1 MHRKCEEVT
10 INVVGYGKIS
20 ACKGDNL
27 GEILA
32 SKGIMPLPCG
42 GRGLCGLCRVKVYG
56 ETNPITGNEIVHGL
70 SGNERLAC
78 QVIVMGDLVVE
89 AEKPRIIS
97 VPRYSINIP
106 LKQINPVINIV
117 RLEKPPYINKDYVVI
132 NGLKPSNYI
141 LLEDM
146 ILSTTGDP
154 EKILLVDLGTTKIAY
169 QAVTMSGEVI
179 GEKIHINPLNI
190 YGSDIITR
198 ITHILEKPE
207 SLREM
212 GSSLRKEVNNVA
224 EEYNIGSIFIA
235 GNSVM
240 EHLYLGL
247 PIETLAEKPFQPLF
261 HGPFLT
267 YTYDKPTILAPLIAG
282 YVGGDAYSELIASLK
297 LALKKPYMI
306 IDLGTNTEVLL
317 VTNDKIYAT
326 STPAGPAFEGHLARG
341 STIVYGGIYKVEIIG
356 SRNSEPVFNYKYIHK
371 PYGLLGTGIISLV
384 AELLRHKYIDERGRF
399 LKGYKRI
406 NNVKTYVIDK
416 DQQIFFTQ
424 KDLREF
430 QKAYA
435 AVKTAW
441 IILCRRAGIKC
452 EDLEHVIIAGSFGS
466 NIESRDLIDLGLVPV
481 VENSRLVYAG
491 NMVLSGL
498 KIMMLDSSMFKIY
511 RSILEKIAH
520 INLAEDK
527 DYMKTWI
534 KCLNIVSL
542 RGSK

>member
-1 MHRKCEEVT
+1 MHKNCEKVT
-10 INVVGYGKIS
+10 IKVVGYGEIP

-27 GEILA
+27 GLILA
-32 SKGIMPLPCG
+32 SKSIIPLPCG

-56 ETNPITGNEIVHGL
+56 ETNPITGNEVVHGL
-70 SGNERLAC
+70 RGDERLAC
-78 QVIVMGDLVVE
+78 QVLIMGDLVVE

-97 VPRYSINIP
+97 VPKYSINIP
-106 LKQINPVINIV
+106 LKQINPIIKIA
-117 RLEKPPYINKDYVVI
+117 RLEKLPYRNKNYVVI
-132 NGLKPSNYI
+132 NEPRPSNYI
-141 LLEDM
+141 FLEDTV
-146 ILSTTGDP
+146 LSTTGDP
-154 EKILLVDLGTTKIAY
+154 EKILLIDLGTTKIAY
-169 QAVTMSGEVI
+169 QAITINGEVI
-179 GEKIHINPLNI
+179 DEKISINPLNI
-190 YGSDIITR
+190 YGADIITR
-198 ITHILEKPE
+198 ITNVLEKPE

-212 GSSLRKEVNNVA
+212 SLMLRKEANSIA
-224 EEYNIGSIFIA
+224 EEFNTGSIFIA

-267 YTYDKPTILAPLIAG
+267 YTYNKPTILAPLIAG

-317 VTNDKIYAT
+317 VTSDKIYAT

-341 STIVYGGIYKVEIIG
+341 SSIVYGGIYKVEIVDSKNG
-356 SRNSEPVFNYKYIHK
+356 EPVFNYKYINK

-384 AELLRHKYIDERGRF
+384 AELLRHKYIDEKGRF

-406 NNVKTYVIDK
+406 NNIKTYIIDK
-416 DQQIFFTQ
+416 ENHVFFTQ

-435 AVKTAW
+435 SVKTAW
-441 IILCRRAGIKC
+441 IILCRKAGIKC

-466 NIESRDLIDLGLVPV
+466 NIESSDLIDLGLVPV
-481 VENSRLVYAG
+481 VEDDRLAYAG

-498 KIMMLDSSMFKIY
+498 KVMVLDSNMFKMY
-511 RSILEKIAH
+511 RFILEKIIH
-520 INLAEDK
+520 INLAEEE
-527 DYMKTWI
+527 DYMRTWI
-534 KCLNIVSL
+534 NSLNIVSL